1 MTMHIEAIY
10 EQGLLRPLKPIELPE
25 GERVELTLVSSS
37 SLNGRK
43 VSRQERDAR
52 DIEIINRN
60 ADALNEEALDVL
72 SYQVNYFG
80 ERQI

>member
-10 EQGLLRPLKPIELPE
+10 EHGLLRPLKPIELPE
-25 GERVELTLVSSS
+25 GERVELTLVSSTGAD
-37 SLNGRK
+37 GRK
-43 VSRQERDAR
+43 LSRQERDAR

-72 SYQVNYFG
+72 SYQV
-80 ERQI
+80 EL